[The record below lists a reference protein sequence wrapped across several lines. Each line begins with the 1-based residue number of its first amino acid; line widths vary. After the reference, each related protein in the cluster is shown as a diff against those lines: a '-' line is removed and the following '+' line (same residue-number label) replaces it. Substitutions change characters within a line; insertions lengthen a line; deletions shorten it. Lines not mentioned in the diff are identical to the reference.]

1 MNPFEMV
8 VAIVG
13 IFAVV
18 SIVRARYGIVRRHR
32 GEEFISPGP
41 DPEAKRLRAEIK
53 ALKDR
58 VAVLERLAT
67 DSSATLEREFEKLR
81 ERD

>member
-1 MNPFEMV
+1 MNQFEMIV
-8 VAIVG
+8 MIVAIVSV
-13 IFAVV
+13 A
-18 SIVRARYGIVRRHR
+18 SIARAKYGIVRRHR
-32 GEEFISPGP
+32 GEELVQRGP
-41 DPEAKRLRAEIK
+41 DPEAERLRAELK

-67 DSSATLEREFEKLR
+67 DSSSALEREFDRLR

>member
-1 MNPFEMV
+1 MI
-8 VAIVG
+8 VAIVSV
-13 IFAVV
+13 A
-18 SIVRARYGIVRRHR
+18 SIVRAKYGIVRRRR
-32 GEEFISPGP
+32 GEEFVQRGP
-41 DPEAKRLRAEIK
+41 DPEAERLRAEIK

-67 DSSATLEREFEKLR
+67 DSSSALEREFDRLR